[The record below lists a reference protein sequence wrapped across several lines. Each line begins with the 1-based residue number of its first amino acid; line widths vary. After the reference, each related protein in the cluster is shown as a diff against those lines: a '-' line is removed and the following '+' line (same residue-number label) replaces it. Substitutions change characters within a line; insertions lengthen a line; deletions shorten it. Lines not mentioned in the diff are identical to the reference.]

1 MGVAAWHVR
10 NDAAWVR
17 LGKTKRTLDVP
28 HRRRPLPAPLLRS
41 REGHGLH
48 RASGYSEAGGGRIV
62 TMGKEV
68 GGWIPRWMQGHG

>member
-28 HRRRPLPAPLLRS
+28 PRRRPLPAPLLRS
-41 REGHGLH
+41 REGRGLH

-68 GGWIPRWMQGHG
+68 GGWIPRWRQGHG